1 MAWQGIPFRVPFDV
15 NEYISVALN
24 SIPKI
29 TVESSTDYWGVAL
42 TAGAAL
48 VGGIIPA
55 WIAKRT
61 FRENAALLKSEREEQ
76 QKFLTTERTRQQE
89 FLIEERL
96 EQSKS
101 LEADRQIQ
109 VTIAERNFN
118 MQVLSANRQ
127 AWISTLRDLISEFSV
142 QAYIKFDCQSNAEI
156 YRSYADS
163 FDPNDISVADKR
175 KSAKEKHAKALDDV
189 EVERRKLELL
199 LNKIELMLNPDE
211 QISKD
216 IILSMYTLRSLGG
229 EFRKGKDFTPL
240 FDELRQQTQLLI
252 KQSQQ
257 CFKAEWVRVKQGL

>member
-15 NEYISVALN
+15 NDYISVALN

-29 TVESSTDYWGVAL
+29 TIESPTDYWGVAL

-76 QKFLTTERTRQQE
+76 QNFLTIERKRQQE

-96 EQSKS
+96 EHSKS
-101 LEADRQIQ
+101 LEADRQTQIL
-109 VTIAERNFN
+109 IAERNFN

-127 AWISTLRDLISEFSV
+127 AWICTLRDLLAEYAV
-142 QAYIKFDCQSNAEI
+142 QASLKFEAQNNSNK
-156 YRSYADS
+156 
-163 FDPNDISVADKR
+163 KR
-175 KSAKEKHAKALDDV
+175 KRYFPDDDSHLSSEERSIAAKEFHEAIHQVDMERQKLD
-189 EVERRKLELL
+189 LL

-211 QISKD
+211 LLTKQLLVALYNLRAIGGGFREGGKFD
-216 IILSMYTLRSLGG
+216 DLYGELRS
-229 EFRKGKDFTPL
+229 D
-240 FDELRQQTQLLI
+240 TQKLI
-252 KQSQQ
+252 VLSQK
-257 CFKAEWVRVKQGL
+257 CLKNEWVRVKQGV